1 MPKQLICEAL
11 PTTQQATPNK
21 SGRLEVTLITPG
33 WGSSGYYSASVLK
46 AAAEAG
52 IWKAGHQ
59 MFADHPG
66 ENEAYD
72 RPERT
77 IRDLAATLTET
88 ARWDADGERVVAEA
102 QVFPHMLELLTD
114 EHFAKSIG
122 VSIRAYAESRH
133 GEAEGRKGQLVTRI
147 DEAISTDF
155 VTRAGR
161 GGAIAQV
168 MESARPS
175 QVVERAVTRGVA
187 EATANDIRSAL
198 SNVITTA
205 YGGEKVWTW
214 LRDFDEDRA
223 WFSIETPDGAAIYE
237 QAYVTDNDGIPTD
250 LDGDAIEVRAHTEY
264 VPVKPAAESSGSEA
278 TGSTDQTTNVPAPA
292 GQSTA
297 TESEETHMATT
308 QIEESRLAQLE
319 KDSERVQSLESE
331 RNADR
336 TALAEAHRLIDNA
349 EARTIVRTAA
359 READIRLNDFEVAG
373 IAADYPKG
381 EDGRIDKDKL
391 AESAK
396 AAVATLAESR
406 GAGSITGFGSTAATV
421 SSDVV
426 AEAEQASAA
435 AFGRTITK
443 EA

>member
-1 MPKQLICEAL
+1 MPKAIREAGPLAVAAATSGDAVPIVLI
-11 PTTQQATPNK
+11 
-21 SGRLEVTLITPG
+21 SPG
-33 WGSSGYYSASVLK
+33 WGSSGYYSSQVLEN
-46 AAAEAG
+46 AANAKIFSKG
-52 IWKAGHQ
+52 LQ
-59 MFADHPG
+59 LYLDHPG
-66 ENEAYD
+66 EAESYD
-72 RPERT
+72 RPERSV
-77 IRDLAATLTET
+77 RDLAATLSGD
-88 ARWDADGERVVAEA
+88 AVWDGKQLVGEAVPFGAAAE
-102 QVFPHMLELLTD
+102 MLANRE
-114 EHFAKSIG
+114 FASAIG
-122 VSIRAYAESRH
+122 LSIRAYADSTI
-133 GEAEGRKGQLVTRI
+133 GEAEGRKGQIITELV
-147 DEAISTDF
+147 EAISVDF
-155 VTRAGR
+155 VTKAGR
-161 GGAIAQV
+161 GGRV
-168 MESARPS
+168 LVELMESTRPE
-175 QVVERAVTRGVA
+175 QVVQRAVRSGVQ
-187 EATANDIRSAL
+187 EATANDTRAAL
-198 SNVITTA
+198 GQALKDS
-205 YGGEKVWTW
+205 YGGDKSWVWV
-214 LRDFDEDRA
+214 RDFDETTV
-223 WFSIETPDGAAIYE
+223 WFEYETPDGMGTYAETYE
-237 QAYVTDNDGIPTD
+237 LDEQGVVTLSGSPT
-250 LDGDAIEVRAHTEY
+250 EVRARTEY

-349 EARTIVRTAA
+349 EAHTIVRTAA

-391 AESAK
+391 TESAK

-406 GAGSITGFGSTAATV
+406 GAGSITGFGSTAATDT
-421 SSDVV
+421 SDVV